1 MIEKQKVTGLVIFA
15 IMRVSFSEKFAR
27 MSIFLI
33 ISFVKKYIGFV
44 IRKIPRVEK
53 LYPELTFRW
62 GELVLVE
69 VKL

>member
-1 MIEKQKVTGLVIFA
+1 MIEKQKVTGLVIFV

-27 MSIFLI
+27 MSIFFI

-44 IRKIPRVEK
+44 IRKIPRKEK

-62 GELVLVE
+62 DELVLVE

>member
-1 MIEKQKVTGLVIFA
+1 MIEKQKVTGLVIFV

-44 IRKIPRVEK
+44 IRKIPRKEK
-53 LYPELTFRW
+53 L
-62 GELVLVE
+62 
-69 VKL
+69 